1 MRSMTGYGKGEAARE
16 GFRVCVEIHTIN
28 RKQLDVSLNLPRS
41 LQILEPK
48 IRETLHAR
56 ISRGRVNLNLT
67 LTQNALGAS
76 GSAIDFELARV
87 YASEMRRLKA
97 ELDLSGELTVD
108 TLLRVPGILTNAAGE
123 LDPEVVWPPIQ
134 TALNAALD
142 ALIAMR
148 EQEGRNLSAD
158 LTGRLKKLRGI
169 VRDISERSP
178 ILTENYRHQ
187 LFARLKTIDKELLPS
202 DERLLKEIAI
212 FADKC
217 DITEELI
224 RLESHFG
231 QLDNLIAQPEPAG
244 RGLDFLVQEIAR
256 EFNTLSV
263 KSNDALISQAV
274 VTAKTEIERIREQ
287 VQNIE

>member
-169 VRDISERSP
+169 VRDI
-178 ILTENYRHQ
+178 
-187 LFARLKTIDKELLPS
+187 
-202 DERLLKEIAI
+202 
-212 FADKC
+212 
-217 DITEELI
+217 

>member
-28 RKQLDVSLNLPRS
+28 RKQLDVSLNLPRF
-41 LQILEPK
+41 LQILETK

-187 LFARLKTIDKELLPS
+187 LFVRLKTIDKELLPS

-256 EFNTLSV
+256 ECNTLSV

>member
-1 MRSMTGYGKGEAARE
+1 MTGYGKGEAARE

-48 IRETLHAR
+48 IREMLHAR

-67 LTQNALGAS
+67 LAQNALGAS
-76 GSAIDFELARV
+76 GCAIDFELARV

-187 LFARLKTIDKELLPS
+187 LFVRLKTIDKELLPS

-244 RGLDFLVQEIAR
+244 RGLDFLIQEIAR

>member
-67 LTQNALGAS
+67 LAQNALGAS
-76 GSAIDFELARV
+76 GCAIDFELARV

-108 TLLRVPGILTNAAGE
+108 TLLRVPGILANAAGE

-187 LFARLKTIDKELLPS
+187 LFVRLKTIDKELLPS

-244 RGLDFLVQEIAR
+244 RGLDFLIQEIAR

>member
-28 RKQLDVSLNLPRS
+28 RKQLDVSLNLPRF
-41 LQILEPK
+41 LQILETK

-187 LFARLKTIDKELLPS
+187 LFVRLKTIDKELLPS

-244 RGLDFLVQEIAR
+244 RGLDFLIQEIAR

>member
-28 RKQLDVSLNLPRS
+28 RKQLDVSLNLPRF
-41 LQILEPK
+41 LQILETK

-187 LFARLKTIDKELLPS
+187 LFVRLKTIDKELLPS

>member
-1 MRSMTGYGKGEAARE
+1 MTGYGKGEAARE

-48 IRETLHAR
+48 IREMLHAR

-67 LTQNALGAS
+67 LAQNALGAS
-76 GSAIDFELARV
+76 GCAIDFELARV

-187 LFARLKTIDKELLPS
+187 LFVRLKTIDKELLPS

>member
-28 RKQLDVSLNLPRS
+28 RKQLDVSLNLPRF
-41 LQILEPK
+41 LQILETK

-158 LTGRLKKLRGI
+158 LTGRLEKLRGI

-187 LFARLKTIDKELLPS
+187 LFVRLKTIDKELLPS

-256 EFNTLSV
+256 ECNTLSV

>member
-1 MRSMTGYGKGEAARE
+1 
-16 GFRVCVEIHTIN
+16 
-28 RKQLDVSLNLPRS
+28 
-41 LQILEPK
+41 
-48 IRETLHAR
+48 
-56 ISRGRVNLNLT
+56 VNLNLT

-231 QLDNLIAQPEPAG
+231 QLDHLIAQPEPAG

-256 EFNTLSV
+256 ECNTLSV

>member
-1 MRSMTGYGKGEAARE
+1 MTGYGKGEAARE

-48 IRETLHAR
+48 IREMLHAR

-187 LFARLKTIDKELLPS
+187 LFVRLKTIDKELLPS

>member
-1 MRSMTGYGKGEAARE
+1 MTGYGKGEAARE

-67 LTQNALGAS
+67 LAQNALGAS
-76 GSAIDFELARV
+76 GCAIDFELARV

-108 TLLRVPGILTNAAGE
+108 TLLRVPGILANAAGE
-123 LDPEVVWPPIQ
+123 LDPEVAWPPIQ

-158 LTGRLKKLRGI
+158 LTGRLEKLRGI

-244 RGLDFLVQEIAR
+244 RGLDFLIQEIAR

>member
-187 LFARLKTIDKELLPS
+187 LFVRLKTIDKELLPS

-256 EFNTLSV
+256 ECNTLSV

>member
-1 MRSMTGYGKGEAARE
+1 MTGYGKGEAARE

-28 RKQLDVSLNLPRS
+28 RKQLDVSLNLPRF
-41 LQILEPK
+41 LQILETK

-187 LFARLKTIDKELLPS
+187 LFVRLKTIDKELLPS

-244 RGLDFLVQEIAR
+244 RGLDFLIQEIAR

>member
-1 MRSMTGYGKGEAARE
+1 MTGYGKGEAARE

-41 LQILEPK
+41 LQILETK

-67 LTQNALGAS
+67 ITQNVLGAS

-108 TLLRVPGILTNAAGE
+108 ALLRVPGILTNASGE
-123 LDPEVVWPPIQ
+123 LDPEVAWPPIQ
-134 TALNAALD
+134 TALDSALD
-142 ALIAMR
+142 ALVAMR

-158 LTGRLKKLRGI
+158 LTSRLRKLRGI
-169 VRDISERSP
+169 IGDISGRSP
-178 ILTENYRHQ
+178 SLTENYRHQ
-187 LFARLKTIDKELLPS
+187 LFARLKTIDKELLSS

-217 DITEELI
+217 DITEELV

>member
-1 MRSMTGYGKGEAARE
+1 MTGYGKGEAARE

-28 RKQLDVSLNLPRS
+28 RKQLDVSLNLPRF
-41 LQILEPK
+41 LQILETK

-187 LFARLKTIDKELLPS
+187 LFVRLKTIDKELLPS

>member
-1 MRSMTGYGKGEAARE
+1 MTGYGKGEAARE

-48 IRETLHAR
+48 IREALHAR
-56 ISRGRVNLNLT
+56 ISRGRLNLNLT
-67 LTQNALGAS
+67 LTQTAQSAS

-87 YASEMRRLKA
+87 YAAEIRRLKA
-97 ELDLSGELTVD
+97 ELNLSGELTMD
-108 TLLRVPGILTNAAGE
+108 TLLRVPGILTNASGE
-123 LDPEVVWPPIQ
+123 LEPEVAWTPIQ
-134 TALNAALD
+134 TALNAALN
-142 ALIAMR
+142 ALVAMR
-148 EQEGRNLSAD
+148 EQEGRNLAAD
-158 LTGRLKKLRGI
+158 LIGRLAKLRGI
-169 VRDISERSP
+169 VGEIRERSP
-178 ILTENYRHQ
+178 TLTENYRHQ
-187 LFARLKTIDKELLPS
+187 IFTRLKTIDKELLPG

-231 QLDNLIAQPEPAG
+231 QLDNLITQSDPAG
-244 RGLDFLVQEIAR
+244 RTLDFLVQEIAR

-263 KSNDALISQAV
+263 KSNDAPISQAV
-274 VTAKTEIERIREQ
+274 VAAKTEIERIREQ

>member
-1 MRSMTGYGKGEAARE
+1 MTGYGKGEAARE

-28 RKQLDVSLNLPRS
+28 RKQLDVSLNLPRF
-41 LQILEPK
+41 LQILETK

-187 LFARLKTIDKELLPS
+187 LFVRLKTIDKELLPS

-256 EFNTLSV
+256 ECNTLSV

>member
-1 MRSMTGYGKGEAARE
+1 MTGYGKGEAARE

-28 RKQLDVSLNLPRS
+28 RKQLDVSLNLPRF
-41 LQILEPK
+41 LQILETK

-158 LTGRLKKLRGI
+158 LTGRLEKLRGI

-187 LFARLKTIDKELLPS
+187 LFVRLKTIDKELLPS

-256 EFNTLSV
+256 ECNTLSV

>member
-97 ELDLSGELTVD
+97 ELDLSGEL
-108 TLLRVPGILTNAAGE
+108 
-123 LDPEVVWPPIQ
+123 DPEVVWPPIQ

-202 DERLLKEIAI
+202 DERLLKEIAV

>member
-1 MRSMTGYGKGEAARE
+1 MTGYGKGEAARE

-67 LTQNALGAS
+67 LAQNALGAS
-76 GSAIDFELARV
+76 GCAIDFELARV

-108 TLLRVPGILTNAAGE
+108 TLLRVPGILANAAGE
-123 LDPEVVWPPIQ
+123 LDPEVAWPPIQ

-158 LTGRLKKLRGI
+158 LTGRLEKLRGI

-187 LFARLKTIDKELLPS
+187 LFVRLKTIDKELLPS

-244 RGLDFLVQEIAR
+244 RGLDFLIQEIAR

>member
-41 LQILEPK
+41 LQILETK

-67 LTQNALGAS
+67 ITQNVLGAS

-108 TLLRVPGILTNAAGE
+108 ALLRVPGILTNASGE
-123 LDPEVVWPPIQ
+123 LDPEVAWPPIQ
-134 TALNAALD
+134 TALDSALD
-142 ALIAMR
+142 ALVAMR

-158 LTGRLKKLRGI
+158 LTSRLRKLRGI
-169 VRDISERSP
+169 IGDISGRSP
-178 ILTENYRHQ
+178 SLTENYRHQ
-187 LFARLKTIDKELLPS
+187 LFARLKTIDKELLSS

-217 DITEELI
+217 DITEELV

-244 RGLDFLVQEIAR
+244 RSLDFLVQEIAR

>member
-41 LQILEPK
+41 LQILETK

-67 LTQNALGAS
+67 LTQNVLGAS

-108 TLLRVPGILTNAAGE
+108 ALLRVPGILTNASGE
-123 LDPEVVWPPIQ
+123 LDPEVAWPPIQ
-134 TALNAALD
+134 TALDSALD
-142 ALIAMR
+142 ALVAMR

-158 LTGRLKKLRGI
+158 LTSRLRKLRGI
-169 VRDISERSP
+169 IGDISGRSP
-178 ILTENYRHQ
+178 SLTENYRHQ
-187 LFARLKTIDKELLPS
+187 LFARLKTIDKELLSS

-217 DITEELI
+217 DITEELV

-244 RGLDFLVQEIAR
+244 RSLDFLVQEIAR

-274 VTAKTEIERIREQ
+274 VIAKTEIERIREQ

>member
-1 MRSMTGYGKGEAARE
+1 MTGYGKGEAARE

-48 IRETLHAR
+48 IREMLHAC

-67 LTQNALGAS
+67 LAQNALGAS
-76 GSAIDFELARV
+76 GCAIDFELARV

-123 LDPEVVWPPIQ
+123 LAPEVAWPPIQ

-158 LTGRLKKLRGI
+158 LTGRLEKLRGI

-244 RGLDFLVQEIAR
+244 RGLDFLIQEIAR

>member
-1 MRSMTGYGKGEAARE
+1 MTGYGKGEAARE

-28 RKQLDVSLNLPRS
+28 RKQLDVSLNLPRF
-41 LQILEPK
+41 LQILETK

-123 LDPEVVWPPIQ
+123 LDPEVAWPPIQ

-187 LFARLKTIDKELLPS
+187 LFVRLKTIDKELLPS

-263 KSNDALISQAV
+263 KSNDAPISQAV
-274 VTAKTEIERIREQ
+274 VAAKTEIERIREQ

>member
-1 MRSMTGYGKGEAARE
+1 MTGYGKGEAARE

-48 IRETLHAR
+48 IREMLHAR

-67 LTQNALGAS
+67 LAQNALGAS
-76 GSAIDFELARV
+76 GCAIDFELARV

-123 LDPEVVWPPIQ
+123 LDPEVAWPPIQ

-187 LFARLKTIDKELLPS
+187 LFVRLKTIDKELLPS

>member
-1 MRSMTGYGKGEAARE
+1 MTGYGKGEAALE

-56 ISRGRVNLNLT
+56 ISRGRLNLSLT
-67 LTQNALGAS
+67 LTQTAQCAS
-76 GSAIDFELARV
+76 GSCIDFELARV
-87 YASEMRRLKA
+87 YAREILRLKA
-97 ELDLSGELTVD
+97 ELHLSGELSLD
-108 TLLRVPGILTNAAGE
+108 TLLRVPGILSNASGE
-123 LDPEVVWPPIQ
+123 VEPGVAWAPVQ
-134 TALNAALD
+134 NALNAALD
-142 ALIAMR
+142 ALVAMR
-148 EQEGRNLSAD
+148 EQEGRNLAAD
-158 LTGRLKKLRGI
+158 LTSRLTKLRGI
-169 VRDISERSP
+169 VQEISERSP

-187 LFARLKTIDKELLPS
+187 LFTRLKAIDKELLPG

-212 FADKC
+212 FADKS
-217 DITEELI
+217 DVTEELI

-231 QLDNLIAQPEPAG
+231 QLDKLITQPEPAG
-244 RGLDFLVQEIAR
+244 RSLDFLVQEIAR

-263 KSNDALISQAV
+263 KSNDALISQSV